1 MGEGVEECL
10 LLAENKKR
18 VRWSLRLNRKT
29 MDDSSVKGAAIELT
43 GINHRLSGKADR

>member
-29 MDDSSVKGAAIELT
+29 MDSSVKGAAIELT